1 VTARCDVLVVD
12 DEPVVADV
20 VRLVLGAAGLVVT
33 AAPDAET
40 ALAHPALGDC
50 RLVLCDLMLPG
61 LSGLDALRALH
72 ARRPGLP
79 IVMTTGYATPEQE
92 ELALAAGATAFL
104 PKPFDDSELLTLV
117 RRVLSPASAAGE
129 ERKP

>member
-1 VTARCDVLVVD
+1 MKDRCHVLVVD
-12 DEPVVADV
+12 DEPVVVDV
-20 VRLVLGAAGLVVT
+20 IRLVLGHAGFQVT
-33 AAPDAET
+33 AVPDAET
-40 ALAHPALGDC
+40 ALAHPALAGC
-50 RLVLCDLMLPG
+50 HLVLCDLMLPG
-61 LSGLDALRALH
+61 LSGLDALRTML

-92 ELALAAGATAFL
+92 ELVLTAGATAFL

-117 RRVLSPASAAGE
+117 RRVLSQDAAAGE